1 MKSGL
6 HRGAWEGWL
15 DDGDNG
21 GGESRSPR
29 PPARTATN
37 YLRGPPPRVAPL
49 QPTSGTTGGKQL
61 GLSSARAAER
71 ARTAERRGGSY
82 SGCRAGTSGF
92 LSGARAQ
99 QHRGPRVPPRLLPPG
114 AAGSGVARPHRGRA
128 YLGLCR
134 GDPRPPRPAANS
146 PAVAPAT
153 AAACSASRGGGAANH
168 GRGGRGAYWEEK
180 RELWEFWRQT
190 FPGRK

>member
-6 HRGAWEGWL
+6 LRGAWEGWL

-21 GGESRSPR
+21 GGEPRSPR

-37 YLRGPPPRVAPL
+37 DLKGPPPRVAPL
-49 QPTSGTTGGKQL
+49 QPGSGTPGGKQRGPSSAHAAVRAPDRREAGAATAAAEL
-61 GLSSARAAER
+61 ARRDFSLGRGLS
-71 ARTAERRGGSY
+71 RTGP
-82 SGCRAGTSGF
+82 SG
-92 LSGARAQ
+92 LSVA
-99 QHRGPRVPPRLLPPG
+99 PPSR

-153 AAACSASRGGGAANH
+153 AAACSASRGEA
-168 GRGGRGAYWEEK
+168 
-180 RELWEFWRQT
+180 
-190 FPGRK
+190 